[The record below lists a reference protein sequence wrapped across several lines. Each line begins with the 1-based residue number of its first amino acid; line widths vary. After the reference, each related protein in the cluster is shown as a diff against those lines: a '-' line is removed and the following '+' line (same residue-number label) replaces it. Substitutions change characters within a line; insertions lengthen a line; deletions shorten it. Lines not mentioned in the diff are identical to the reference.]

1 MSKKLQNL
9 IKKFGEDPTLKDQF
23 KKNPE
28 AVMEAHGLSEEHK
41 ELIRKGDKEAV
52 QKEAGASDAH
62 MNFIIF

>member
-1 MSKKLQNL
+1 MSKELQNL

-23 KKNPE
+23 KEDPE

-52 QKEAGASDAH
+52 QEAAGASDAH